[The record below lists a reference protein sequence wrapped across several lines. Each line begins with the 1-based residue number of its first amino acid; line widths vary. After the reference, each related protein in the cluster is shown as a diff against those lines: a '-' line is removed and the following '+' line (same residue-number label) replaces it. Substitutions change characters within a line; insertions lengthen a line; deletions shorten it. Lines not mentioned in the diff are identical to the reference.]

1 MSNSI
6 EYIDT
11 KYMSCESW
19 ATAIHNLTDGN
30 QKFSVQDNNYSS
42 LDWDVTNNLNKPTE
56 AEIEAEIA
64 RLVTIW
70 NTTEEA
76 KQKRKEEYPSIP
88 DQLDKIFHSGVDAWK
103 ADIQAIKDKYPKSE

>member
-42 LDWDVTNNLNKPTE
+42 LNWDETNNLNKPTE
-56 AEIEAEIA
+56 AEIEAELT
-64 RLVTIW
+64 RLVGVW
-70 NTTEEA
+70 NSTEES
-76 KQKRKEEYPSIP
+76 KQKRKEEYPSIV
-88 DQLDKIFHSGVDAWK
+88 DQLDKIFHSGIDAWK
-103 ADIQAIKDKYPKSE
+103 SDIQAIKDKYPKG

>member
-11 KYMSCESW
+11 KYISCESW

-56 AEIEAEIA
+56 AEIEAELI
-64 RLVTIW
+64 RLVGIW
-70 NTTEEA
+70 DSTEDP
-76 KQKRKEEYPSIP
+76 KQKRKGEYPSIP
-88 DQLDKIFHSGVDAWK
+88 DQLDKIFHSGIDAWK
-103 ADIQAIKDKYPKSE
+103 ADIQAIKDKYPKS